1 MEENRNLQIRIQSW
15 EHYAIVLQSY
25 KAVHYLRFTLH
36 FMLKVTFEIKS
47 NIYFEGKKKFYRPPK
62 WLFFVMWGIGSEQVF
77 KVGLTRKNYLCFF
90 FHQCSRKNFLL
101 FVFLISTLLKLCC
114 FSFLSSIYSSLFSA
128 LIPFALLLFLSM
140 WLVQLFVTQPSKIC
154 NDQNRIGTFY
164 ISS

>member
-1 MEENRNLQIRIQSW
+1 
-15 EHYAIVLQSY
+15 
-25 KAVHYLRFTLH
+25 
-36 FMLKVTFEIKS
+36 MLKVTFEIKS

-62 WLFFVMWGIGSEQVF
+62 WLFFVMWGIGSKQVF

-101 FVFLISTLLKLCC
+101 FVFLISDSFKALLLF

-154 NDQNRIGTFY
+154 NDQNKIGKFY